1 MIFFHKAKYSIQ
13 DIGLKSDIHCHI
25 VPGVDDGARTPEDH
39 ANMLKAMRAAG
50 IERVVATP
58 HVCKSLYP
66 NYAADL
72 KSRYNA
78 TPLAAEYM
86 VDDDFESMSS
96 TPLLYPDGNHI
107 LIEMSYYERSRN
119 ILDQIFRLREM
130 GLTPILAHPERYCF
144 YQESPASM
152 AELEKSL
159 IWGASFS

>member
-25 VPGVDDGARTPEDH
+25 VPG
-39 ANMLKAMRAAG
+39 
-50 IERVVATP
+50 
-58 HVCKSLYP
+58 
-66 NYAADL
+66 
-72 KSRYNA
+72 
-78 TPLAAEYM
+78 

-130 GLTPILAHPERYCF
+130 ELTPILAHPERYCF